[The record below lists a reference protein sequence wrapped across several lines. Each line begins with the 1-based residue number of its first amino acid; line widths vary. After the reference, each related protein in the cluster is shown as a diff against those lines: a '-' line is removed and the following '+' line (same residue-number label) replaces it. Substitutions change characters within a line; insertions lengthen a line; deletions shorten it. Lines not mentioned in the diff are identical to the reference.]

1 MVIDMVAGTQTWLT
15 LMSYIIFDVMGHLPA
30 VSRLERIL
38 QEFHSKQR
46 VQKLELSFVLP
57 EDLQKQW
64 SLWVNAFVKVW
75 CSYLA
80 SRRSHWRL
88 PIFEDAETESANSS
102 PCLLCFCGW
111 PENNMRDRYFKFHS
125 IWLSV
130 ALASFTCF
138 LCEMSF
144 CRISKQGSVY
154 LFKIRSEMWSEVN
167 KVRLFH

>member
-1 MVIDMVAGTQTWLT
+1 
-15 LMSYIIFDVMGHLPA
+15 MSYIIFDVMGHLPA

-64 SLWVNAFVKVW
+64 SLWDNAFVKVW

-88 PIFEDAETESANSS
+88 PNFKDAETESANSS
-102 PCLLCFCGW
+102 LRLLCFCGW

-154 LFKIRSEMWSEVN
+154 RFKIRSETKWSELN
-167 KVRLFH
+167 EVRHFH